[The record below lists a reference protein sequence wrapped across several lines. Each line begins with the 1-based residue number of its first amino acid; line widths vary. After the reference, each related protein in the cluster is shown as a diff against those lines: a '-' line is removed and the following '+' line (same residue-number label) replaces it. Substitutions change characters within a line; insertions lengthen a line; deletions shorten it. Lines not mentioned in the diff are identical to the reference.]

1 MTEQEERLE
10 TARKLLF
17 RDKNFARECGVCPEL
32 VELDRVV
39 ATMATGDLHRNPSGM
54 IHGGVLFTLADTAA
68 GIAARADGRMYVT
81 QNADIHFLRGQQ
93 GGTLR
98 AEGTVIHRGRSTCL
112 IRVDITG
119 EDSRLLATAELT
131 FFCVSPA

>member
-10 TARKLLF
+10 TARELLF
-17 RDKNFARECGVCPEL
+17 RDKNFARECGVRPEL
-32 VELDRVV
+32 VELDRAVT
-39 ATMATGDLHRNPSGM
+39 TMVIEDLHRNPSGM
-54 IHGGVLFTLADTAA
+54 IHGGVLFTLADTTA

-81 QNADIHFLRGQQ
+81 QNAGIQFLAGQR

-119 EDSRLLATAELT
+119 ENGRLLATAELT